1 MLNNNFKKRKALKL
15 YIFVILILGAFQLHA
30 KDGVDKVNN
39 VGKLHLDKLNHDENS
54 RLEKLEVEVS
64 KLGAER
70 ERARA
75 VKQGAPII
83 QTKGSAHGINGSKK
97 FDILEIEKRRLK
109 KLDTEVSKL
118 GAERARIR
126 AARKQSK

>member
-1 MLNNNFKKRKALKL
+1 MLNNNFKKQKTLKL
-15 YIFVILILGAFQLHA
+15 SIFVILVLGALQLHA
-30 KDGVDKVNN
+30 KDRVDKVNN
-39 VGKLHLDKLNHDENS
+39 VEKLRLDKLNHDENS

-75 VKQGAPII
+75 AKQGVPII
-83 QTKGSAHGINGSKK
+83 QTEGNAHGNNGSKK
-97 FDILEIEKRRLK
+97 LDLLEIEKRRLK

-118 GAERARIR
+118 GAERARVR
-126 AARKQSK
+126 AAKKLSK

>member
-1 MLNNNFKKRKALKL
+1 MFNNNFKKRKALKL
-15 YIFVILILGAFQLHA
+15 SIFVILALGAFQLYA
-30 KDGVDKVNN
+30 KDGADKVNN
-39 VGKLHLDKLNHDENS
+39 VGKLRLDKVNHDENS

-75 VKQGAPII
+75 AKQGVLII
-83 QTKGSAHGINGSKK
+83 QTKGNAHDINGSKK
-97 FDILEIEKRRLK
+97 FDLLEIEKRRLE

-118 GAERARIR
+118 GAERARAR
-126 AARKQSK
+126 AAKELSK

>member
-1 MLNNNFKKRKALKL
+1 MLNNNFHKRKALKL
-15 YIFVILILGAFQLHA
+15 SIFVILVLGALQLHA
-30 KDGVDKVNN
+30 KDEVDKVNN
-39 VGKLHLDKLNHDENS
+39 VGKLRLDKLSHDENS

-75 VKQGAPII
+75 TKQGERMI
-83 QTKGSAHGINGSKK
+83 QIKGSAHGINSSKK
-97 FDILEIEKRRLK
+97 FDLLEIEKRRLK

-118 GAERARIR
+118 GAERARLR
-126 AARKQSK
+126 AAKKSSK

>member
-1 MLNNNFKKRKALKL
+1 MLKNDFKKRITLKL
-15 YIFVILILGAFQLHA
+15 SIFVILVFVAFQLHA
-30 KDGVDKVNN
+30 KDEVDKVNN
-39 VGKLHLDKLNHDENS
+39 VGKLRLDKLNHNENG

-75 VKQGAPII
+75 AKQGVTIT
-83 QTKGSAHGINGSKK
+83 QTKHNVHGVNGSKN
-97 FDILEIEKRRLK
+97 FDFLEIEKHRLEE
-109 KLDTEVSKL
+109 LDIEVSKL

-126 AARKQSK
+126 ATKKSSK

>member
-1 MLNNNFKKRKALKL
+1 MKL
-15 YIFVILILGAFQLHA
+15 PIFIILVLVVFQLHA

-39 VGKLHLDKLNHDENS
+39 VGKLRLDKLNHDENS

-75 VKQGAPII
+75 AKQGVTIT
-83 QTKGSAHGINGSKK
+83 QTKSSDHGVNNSKK
-97 FDILEIEKRRLK
+97 FDLLKIEKRRLE
-109 KLDTEVSKL
+109 KLDLEVSKL
-118 GAERARIR
+118 GAERARVR
-126 AARKQSK
+126 DAKKPSKQK